1 MIESKSSDATRPWLA
16 QLARDHPGLL
26 LSAAYLVLTL
36 SGLMYEFWFFR
47 AFGISIVE
55 YVETSDFL
63 LAAIRTP
70 LVIVLAF
77 APLILLWLFSRLSRW
92 LRRKS
97 PTWDRLER
105 RAGGDRPETKHF
117 IRVFFVLIYAFVFIE
132 IYAVRVTDRI
142 KEGHGREV
150 HIELAS
156 GAPPR
161 SPALLLG
168 TTAKFVFL
176 YVPASKQTH
185 IIPIENVARL
195 VVAEPKERQDD

>member
-36 SGLMYEFWFFR
+36 SGLMYEFWFFL

-77 APLILLWLFSRLSRW
+77 APLILLWLISRASGW
-92 LRRKS
+92 LRQRS
-97 PTWDRLER
+97 PTWDRWER
-105 RAGGDRPETKHF
+105 RTEGSPQTKNLV
-117 IRVFFVLIYAFVFIE
+117 RVFFALSYAFVFIE
-132 IYAVRVTDRI
+132 MYATRITDRI

-150 HIELAS
+150 RIELAS
-156 GAPPR
+156 GAPPP

-168 TTAKFVFL
+168 TTSKFVFL
-176 YVPASKQTH
+176 YVPPAKQTH